1 MSFEVRVPASSANL
15 GPGFDSLAVALAIYL
30 NVCIDLEDDAEPQR
44 DHLDLL
50 GGEDLIALGMRRV
63 AEELGRPLPP
73 RRIRTD
79 SQIPVARGLGSSA
92 AAIVAGLQA
101 GAVLLDDNLM
111 DDDDLIAIGGAI
123 EGHADNVSAAVL
135 GGVTAAIGTGRGY
148 RAVRL
153 ATDLPWKPVLFVPE
167 SAAFTHHARGVLPPN
182 VPLGDA
188 SANIGRAAMLVHAF
202 QTADSAL
209 LGDAM
214 EDRLHQPYRAEL
226 FPHLQ
231 PIIREA
237 RKAGAAGVCLSGAG
251 PAVLALVP
259 EDCVAVV
266 RQAIANIARDLEIA
280 GEVRTPEIDRNG
292 VTVCF
297 EGAPLD

>member
-1 MSFEVRVPASSANL
+1 MPASSANL

-30 NVCIDLEDDAEPQR
+30 RVYIYLDDDAEPQR
-44 DHLDLL
+44 DQLDLL
-50 GGEDLIALGMRRV
+50 GGADLIALGMRRV
-63 AEELGRPLPP
+63 AEEFGRPLPP
-73 RRIRTD
+73 RRIRAE

-101 GAVLLDDNLM
+101 GAVLLSDSVMGN
-111 DDDDLIAIGGAI
+111 DDLIAIGGAI

-135 GGVTAAIGTGRGY
+135 GGVTAAIGTARGY
-148 RAVRL
+148 RAVCL

-202 QTADSAL
+202 QNADATL

-231 PIIREA
+231 PIIRES
-237 RKAGAAGVCLSGAG
+237 RNAGAAGACLSGAG

-259 EDCVAVV
+259 EGCVEAV
-266 RQAIANIARDLEIA
+266 RQAIANTARDLEIA
-280 GEVRTPEIDRNG
+280 GDVRTPEIDRKG
-292 VTVCF
+292 ATVCF
-297 EGAPLD
+297 EGVHLD